1 MNTIY
6 LSKDKIAAMD
16 KKYRASLIN
25 SLSGFKSVSL
35 IGTINKNKKENLAI
49 FSSVVHIGSDP
60 ALIGFIQR
68 PHSVE
73 RHTLENILET
83 SFYTINHISKSIYK
97 QAHQTAARYEKNS
110 SEFTEVGLTPE
121 FRENFIAPYVLE
133 SSVKYGLEFV
143 ERVDLK
149 INDTILIIGQVV
161 EILIPENLITEDGYL
176 DIEKGSSLTCSG
188 LDSYHTTE
196 RIARLSYA
204 KPNSLPRVSCPE
216 KT

>member
-97 QAHQTAARYEKNS
+97 QAHQTATRYEKNS

-204 KPNSLPRVSCPE
+204 KPNSLPRVLD
-216 KT
+216 

>member
-1 MNTIY
+1 
-6 LSKDKIAAMD
+6 MD

-204 KPNSLPRVSCPE
+204 KPNSLPRVLD
-216 KT
+216 

>member
-49 FSSVVHIGSDP
+49 FSSVVHIGSYP

-83 SFYTINHISKSIYK
+83 SFYN
-97 QAHQTAARYEKNS
+97 
-110 SEFTEVGLTPE
+110 
-121 FRENFIAPYVLE
+121 NFN
-133 SSVKYGLEFV
+133 F
-143 ERVDLK
+143 
-149 INDTILIIGQVV
+149 
-161 EILIPENLITEDGYL
+161 
-176 DIEKGSSLTCSG
+176 
-188 LDSYHTTE
+188 
-196 RIARLSYA
+196 
-204 KPNSLPRVSCPE
+204 
-216 KT
+216 

>member
-188 LDSYHTTE
+188 LDSYHMTE

-204 KPNSLPRVSCPE
+204 KPNSLPRVLD
-216 KT
+216 

>member
-1 MNTIY
+1 MNRVYIG
-6 LSKDKIAAMD
+6 DKEIAAMD
-16 KKYRASLIN
+16 KRYRAALIN

-35 IGTINKNKKENLAI
+35 IGTINKNSVENLAI
-49 FSSVVHIGSDP
+49 FSTIVHIGSDP

-83 SFYTINHISKSIYK
+83 SFYTINHISEPIYK

-133 SSVKYGLEFV
+133 SSIKYGLEFV

-149 INDTILIIGQVV
+149 INGTILIIGRVI
-161 EILIPENLITEDGYL
+161 EIIVPENLITDDGYL
-176 DIEKGSSLTCSG
+176 DIEKSGSITCSG
-188 LDSYHTTE
+188 LDSYHTTQ

-204 KPNSLPRVSCPE
+204 NPNSLPSVLD
-216 KT
+216 

>member
-143 ERVDLK
+143 ERIDIKV
-149 INDTILIIGQVV
+149 NGTILIIGRVV
-161 EILIPENLITEDGYL
+161 EILVPENLITEDGYL

-204 KPNSLPRVSCPE
+204 KPNSLPRVLD
-216 KT
+216 

>member
-49 FSSVVHIGSDP
+49 FSSVVHIGSYP

-204 KPNSLPRVSCPE
+204 KPNSLPRVLD
-216 KT
+216 

>member
-204 KPNSLPRVSCPE
+204 KPNSLPRVLD
-216 KT
+216 

>member
-110 SEFTEVGLTPE
+110 SEFIEVGLTPE

-143 ERVDLK
+143 ERIDIKV
-149 INDTILIIGQVV
+149 NGTILIIGRVV
-161 EILIPENLITEDGYL
+161 EILVPENLITEDGYL

-188 LDSYHTTE
+188 LDSYHMTE

-204 KPNSLPRVSCPE
+204 KPNSLPRVLD
-216 KT
+216 

>member
-143 ERVDLK
+143 ERIDIKV
-149 INDTILIIGQVV
+149 NGTILIIGRVV
-161 EILIPENLITEDGYL
+161 EILVPENLITEDGYL

-188 LDSYHTTE
+188 LDSYHMTE

-204 KPNSLPRVSCPE
+204 KPNSLPRVLD
-216 KT
+216 